1 MTEISVAEDTE
12 NATIEYGK
20 KDGRWNYQR
29 ATGNCSGNG
38 FQTGRSVIWTISSVS
53 MPNFWPRLQP
63 SERFWTLNKRIQ
75 EDRRRP
81 GVQIEL
87 RKQSAVFELARLI
100 ADGAV
105 SLDELDGF
113 SEELQNMVR
122 ILCKRIELEEQRDQ

>member
-1 MTEISVAEDTE
+1 MELSKSDWKLFRERLPNWQERYMDNLIR
-12 NATIEYGK
+12 EYAK
-20 KDGRWNYQR
+20 FLADD
-29 ATGNCSGNG
+29 
-38 FQTGRSVIWTISSVS
+38 
-53 MPNFWPRLQP
+53 RLQP

-105 SLDELDGF
+105 LLDGRNGF
-113 SEELQNMVR
+113 SEEFQNMLRV
-122 ILCKRIELEEQRDQ
+122 LCKRFEPEAQQDQ